1 MYSKYVHTN
10 FHRKKYL
17 EFTIFHLKILMRK
30 EIIQKIAN
38 IPEVADGR
46 RDLHTL
52 YLQTNNLQKHVL
64 WREKVQFLS
73 PL

>member
-1 MYSKYVHTN
+1 MYVHKN
-10 FHRKKYL
+10 VCILKKTL
-17 EFTIFHLKILMRK
+17 EFTIFFYLKILMRK